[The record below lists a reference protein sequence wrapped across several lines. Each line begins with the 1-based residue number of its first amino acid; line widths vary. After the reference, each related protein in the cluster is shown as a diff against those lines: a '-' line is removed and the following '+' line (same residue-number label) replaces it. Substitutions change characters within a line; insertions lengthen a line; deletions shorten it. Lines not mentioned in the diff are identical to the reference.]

1 MAGSRTPHP
10 ERIALVVEDDVLLTA
25 LICTYL
31 KHWNVAYMVSGNGR
45 IAIEYLR
52 KNPPPAL
59 VLTDLEMPVMDGRQ
73 LIQEMADDPEW
84 RNIPVAVVSAYEP
97 ENLALPHVAYLG
109 KPVDF
114 GKLLALVT
122 EHCLG

>member
-1 MAGSRTPHP
+1 MTNPQTGWADRL
-10 ERIALVVEDDVLLTA
+10 ALVVEDDVLLTA

-31 KHWNVAYMVSGNGR
+31 KHWNVGYMVCGNGR

-52 KNPPPAL
+52 KNPKPAL
-59 VLTDLEMPVMDGRQ
+59 LLTDLEMPVMDGRE
-73 LIQEMADDPEW
+73 LLKEMAADPEW
-84 RNIPVAVVSAYEP
+84 RTIPVAIVSAYEP

-114 GKLLALVT
+114 GRLLALVT
-122 EHCLG
+122 EHCS

>member
-1 MAGSRTPHP
+1 MPGTILLNPANGVLIVERGVGIHAGGAAANTIDGGGATEIFYVPSS
-10 ERIALVVEDDVLLTA
+10 TA
-25 LICTYL
+25 Q
-31 KHWNVAYMVSGNGR
+31 
-45 IAIEYLR
+45 
-52 KNPPPAL
+52 L

-73 LIQEMADDPEW
+73 LIQEMADDAEW
-84 RNIPVAVVSAYEP
+84 RHIPVAVVSAYEP

-114 GKLLALVT
+114 GRLLALVT